1 MSKNQSE
8 SSDNEFVYSL
18 YLTPFINTHNNGRL
32 QWHVAL
38 KRLPNFCDKDAF
50 VIIFKASDGKLI
62 LLTKKNEKREAW
74 FERMAEV
81 SAAVNTIY

>member
-8 SSDNEFVYSL
+8 SSDNEFFYIL

-38 KRLPNFCDKDAF
+38 NVDQTIVIKMHLQLFLKQVNF
-50 VIIFKASDGKLI
+50 IN
-62 LLTKKNEKREAW
+62 KKNEKREA
-74 FERMAEV
+74 
-81 SAAVNTIY
+81 